1 MRKDIYLCVNLSL
14 LPVVLYP
21 AWEKDVYKRQ
31 ILVGCG
37 LCMGIILSNYIDV
50 NDIQNLSAYLTTIDS
65 NVNKYDYFISQFF
78 LGILFILFVFLLG
91 TSIAGIPIISFVV
104 FTKGLQI
111 GFSCALFVA
120 TYQMKGIVG
129 ILLTLLPQ
137 VVFDLLATFLIS
149 ASAIQLSMYIVYS
162 CTNRERL
169 DFRKLFNTVLN
180 DIFICFLIMLVG
192 AYLKSTI
199 VIEFIKLFNLM

>member
-1 MRKDIYLCVNLSL
+1 MKKKHHYHGFLKKYQNVYL
-14 LPVVLYP
+14 YI
-21 AWEKDVYKRQ
+21 A

-91 TSIAGIPIISFVV
+91 TSIAGI
-104 FTKGLQI
+104 
-111 GFSCALFVA
+111 
-120 TYQMKGIVG
+120 
-129 ILLTLLPQ
+129 LLTLLPQ

-169 DFRKLFNTVLN
+169 GFRKLFNTVLN

>member
-1 MRKDIYLCVNLSL
+1 MKKQRRYHGFLKKYQNVYL
-14 LPVVLYP
+14 YI
-21 AWEKDVYKRQ
+21 A

-37 LCMGIILSNYIDV
+37 LCMGIILSNYIDI
-50 NDIQNLSAYLTTIDS
+50 NDIHNLSSYLTTIDS
-65 NVNKYDYFISQFF
+65 HVNKYDYFISQFF
-78 LGILFILFVFLLG
+78 TGILFILFVFLLG
-91 TSIAGIPIISFVV
+91 TSVAGIPIISFVV

-137 VVFDLLATFLIS
+137 VFFDLLATFLIS

-169 DFRKLFNTVLN
+169 DFHKLFNTVLN
-180 DIFICFLIMLVG
+180 DIFICFLIMLIG

>member
-1 MRKDIYLCVNLSL
+1 
-14 LPVVLYP
+14 
-21 AWEKDVYKRQ
+21 
-31 ILVGCG
+31 
-37 LCMGIILSNYIDV
+37 MGIILSNYIDV

>member
-1 MRKDIYLCVNLSL
+1 MKNKNHYLGFLKKYQNVY
-14 LPVVLYP
+14 LYI
-21 AWEKDVYKRQ
+21 A

>member
-1 MRKDIYLCVNLSL
+1 MKTKHHYHGFLKKYQNVYL
-14 LPVVLYP
+14 YI
-21 AWEKDVYKRQ
+21 A